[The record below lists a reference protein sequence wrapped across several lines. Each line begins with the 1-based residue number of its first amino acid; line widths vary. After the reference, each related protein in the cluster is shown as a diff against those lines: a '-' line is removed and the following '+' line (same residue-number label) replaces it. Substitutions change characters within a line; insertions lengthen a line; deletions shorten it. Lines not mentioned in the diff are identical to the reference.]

1 MEREVLEDTG
11 RQELLRGLERLED
24 LQTLG
29 RSSRARRV
37 NHAEARKARGNAC
50 FKAKDLDGA
59 ILAYLG
65 ARPRPAN
72 NFCLSSPLPP
82 VCVCVCVCVKPPVA
96 RRRALAPARGADAG
110 GHAARFWLLSARRG
124 GGGAPRAQ
132 GRGAAPGLR
141 GRRDGGARR
150 GPRPVAPR
158 QPVHGRAQG
167 RGPRARLSAPAS
179 DARRARPITGR
190 APLGWP
196 GPRRRRSGS
205 PRGAPPR
212 TGTRRR
218 TVPKTTTGVD
228 QTSYF
233 SVVRR
238 ADVVSAG
245 RVVFL
250 PSSPLRGGPPLLLK
264 AT

>member
-1 MEREVLEDTG
+1 MPGARSCCGGSSASRTCRRSVG
-11 RQELLRGLERLED
+11 RVARGASTTPR
-24 LQTLG
+24 
-29 RSSRARRV
+29 RARPGATPASRPRTWT
-37 NHAEARKARGNAC
+37 APSWPTSARG
-50 FKAKDLDGA
+50 
-59 ILAYLG
+59 
-65 ARPRPAN
+65 RVPR
-72 NFCLSSPLPP
+72 NFGSSPSVTPP
-82 VCVCVCVCVKPPVA
+82 SPVA

-110 GHAARFWLLSARRG
+110 GHAAREWLLSARRG

-179 DARRARPITGR
+179 DARRALPIAGR

-205 PRGAPPR
+205 PRAAPPR

-264 AT
+264 ET